1 MKLKNILLLATLT
14 ITTSLFMG
22 CSTVSNITGDKLID
36 KTNENLI
43 VQSNVEMTDT
53 TLNSMAPGRIKEV
66 NVKEGDTVEA
76 GQVLVTIDSDAI
88 NAQKAQVE
96 AQIETVKSQ
105 LNATKAGKTAAEAQ
119 LEKAQ
124 NGAQPEEI
132 AQAKASYDLLEQ
144 TYDRIKILV
153 DEGASTQADLDN
165 AKMQLEV
172 ARNKYELAQKGA
184 REEDIKAAQA
194 QVDQATASVE
204 AVEGQ
209 LKQAEAGLESIN
221 VSLNNT
227 SITAPTSGI
236 ITSLNV
242 EVGEMVSSG
251 MPVLVITNTEAPS
264 ITCNIKETD
273 ISKIKLDE
281 EVSVTFPAYEDKTFT
296 GKVTK
301 INKNADFATKRATND
316 NGEFD
321 ILSYGVKV
329 ELTDM
334 DEELHGGMTAFV
346 DFGK

>member
-1 MKLKNILLLATLT
+1 MKLKNIVLFVALT

-22 CSTVSNITGDKLID
+22 CSTISNITGDTLID
-36 KTNENLI
+36 KINENLI

-53 TLNSMAPGRIKEV
+53 NINSMAPGKIKEV
-66 NVKEGDTVEA
+66 NVKEGDAVEA

-88 NAQKAQVE
+88 NAQRAQVE

-105 LNATKAGKTAAEAQ
+105 LNATKAAKVAAEAQ

-132 AQAKASYDLLEQ
+132 AQAQASYDLAQQ
-144 TYDRIKILV
+144 TYDRVKILV
-153 DEGASTQADLDN
+153 DEGASTQAELDN
-165 AKMQLEV
+165 VQMQLEV
-172 ARNKYELAQKGA
+172 AKNKYELAQKGA

-209 LKQAEAGLESIN
+209 LKQAQAGLEVIN
-221 VSLNNT
+221 VNLNNT
-227 SITAPTSGI
+227 TITAPTGGI
-236 ITSLNV
+236 ITQLNV
-242 EVGEMVSSG
+242 EVGEMVSAS
-251 MPVLVITNTEAPS
+251 MPVLVITNTEVPE
-264 ITCNIKETD
+264 ITCNVKETD

-281 EVSVTFPAYEDKTFT
+281 EVNVTFPAYKDKTFT

-329 ELTDM
+329 EITDM
-334 DEELHGGMTAFV
+334 DEDLHGGMTAFV

>member
-1 MKLKNILLLATLT
+1 MKLKNIVLLTALT
-14 ITTSLFMG
+14 ITTNLFIG
-22 CSTVSNITGDKLID
+22 CSSVSNLTGDKLMD
-36 KTNENLI
+36 KSDGNLV

-53 TLNSMAPGRIKEV
+53 SLNSMAPGKIKEV
-66 NVKEGDTVEA
+66 NVKEGDTVEE

-105 LNATKAGKTAAEAQ
+105 LNATKAAKTAAESQ

-132 AQAKASYDLLEQ
+132 AQAKASYDLLQQ
-144 TYDRIKILV
+144 TYDRVKVLV

-172 ARNKYELAQKGA
+172 AKNKYELAQKGA

-194 QVDQATASVE
+194 QVDQASASVE

-209 LKQAEAGLESIN
+209 LKQAQAGLEAIN
-221 VSLNNT
+221 VSLNNAT
-227 SITAPTSGI
+227 ITAPTSGI
-236 ITSLNV
+236 ITQLNV
-242 EVGEMVSSG
+242 EAGEMVSAG
-251 MPVLVITNTEAPS
+251 MPVLVITNTAAPA

-281 EVSVTFPAYEDKTFT
+281 DVKVSIPAYKDQTFD

-334 DEELHGGMTAFV
+334 NEDLHGGMTAFV